1 MGGTRCKYKVSFI
14 PREYDGSIVVV
25 RGERLDEFLSRRWEA
40 GAPHKLGERSGR
52 LCVTAGSIAER
63 NLKRSLVSKGVPA
76 SQAAAYSS
84 IEDIAR
90 AVLSAHHGSRA
101 TLVDPSLRR
110 RAIVEIISE
119 ASCETP
125 ETALERFVER
135 VEWNEDAYARL
146 SAELE
151 VYFRASNVGAPNDEQ
166 RNHESLEAIAGG
178 LSDPFAVWKSAQG
191 VAAFTEIHAALQ
203 ERMEAVA
210 AHVYLS
216 RSHLVAAASEEL
228 AGEWGGVFPT
238 VEWVGV
244 ATVNVLDNPTTRLL
258 AALDGLSE
266 GPAVNVFG
274 REGTRTDV
282 VSRLRAV
289 GVDVTE
295 VPGEESPV
303 SEAVDDVLAVAQ
315 NEFEGDVPAGGVELV
330 EAPDHRREVE
340 AVAARLREL
349 FADGVVPEDVVVVA
363 RDAGAYRSVVEDVF
377 TTNEFPY
384 HVETRV
390 PMGNV
395 PAYRFV
401 KATIDLIADTST
413 APDAS
418 VGYEAVIDPLRLG
431 LCVPG
436 TGVGSWPV
444 PQAEFLRLEEE
455 FAAAEEVSGPRSV
468 SEWAAFAAGRSG
480 REWEIASVY
489 LAWVQKQAER
499 SVPDGAW
506 VSAWVQRL
514 LQEHIEETVGSD
526 VESPVGPMVDPSR
539 GDLSSKHA
547 SHYAERVQ
555 DQAGRVGAYVDRAGE
570 LTPETDAGCGWEL
583 AARAVGDVM
592 GSESIGTRNADASA
606 VRVVDAGNT
615 YFLDADHVFV
625 LGLSAETFPQSFTPP
640 TFLHEDL
647 FDAVYDVAHGR
658 GGETADD
665 VDPHVYY
672 ESRQSQYNQD
682 LDLYEAAAGVTA
694 ESVTLLHN
702 YLDSASDP
710 VAWSSFVDY
719 LDPDATEDA
728 YVSRIA
734 VDDWLPTMRDDAGG
748 SAATTSADE
757 TVSKHGVESA
767 WGELAGRDRLR
778 AYAFH
783 AADAGHV
790 SGPSISPVAF
800 TRLALWTDGQAYR
813 GTIRPRVDRLT
824 TPTFRVEVGDEDAAF
839 SPTIG
844 REAVTGAPT
853 RSFEAD
859 LYAQCELKYYFYQY
873 LFNRDG
879 DDLDRDRIPDGR
891 EVNPTSRFGRVP
903 RVLREQHVTDQYTEA
918 IRVLVEELAPD
929 RQADLNAFSD
939 PGAVVAWWRE
949 NAPSDAPSSIVQS
962 LSREYERVQSE
973 LAAGVTREWDWV
985 AGRTVD
991 VGEGSL
997 ALGAHRVDTVTFPAT
1012 DDSPEDDRDAGP
1024 YQLPVFYVAERGAA
1038 TYAPK
1043 LCWEPPRDGAL
1054 RPQECRDVCQQC
1066 DDATWCRIG
1075 SKFDLDH
1082 RLHGAAIGYD
1092 DPLGA
1097 VFVEQGV
1104 SRPSGRNGYLVT
1116 QPGTTDRLDA
1126 VERTDRRVSPA
1137 MWQRLA
1143 ESWRADLMEHLEV
1156 IQYETGEAVY
1166 SVDREFVA
1174 EGTDRY
1180 GNTTGSGDNGC
1191 ATCVYRDLCQL
1202 PQQVNER

>member
-1 MGGTRCKYKVSFI
+1 M
-14 PREYDGSIVVV
+14 VVV
-25 RGERLDEFLSRRWEA
+25 RDERLDEFLGRRWAEE
-40 GAPHKLGERSGR
+40 APHELGDRSGR

-63 NLKRSLVSKGVPA
+63 NLKRSLVSEGVPA
-76 SQAAAYSS
+76 SQAAQYSS

-101 TLVDPSLRR
+101 TLLDPSLRQ
-110 RAIVEIISE
+110 RAIVEILSE
-119 ASCETP
+119 ASCEVP
-125 ETALERFVER
+125 ETTLERFVER
-135 VEWNEDAYARL
+135 VEWDEDAYARL

-151 VYFRASNVGAPNDEQ
+151 VYFRASNAGAPDEAQ
-166 RNHESLEAIAGG
+166 QNHESLEAIARG
-178 LSDPFAVWKSAQG
+178 LSDPFAAWKSTQG
-191 VAAFTEIHAALQ
+191 VAAFAEIHAELR
-203 ERMEAVA
+203 ERMEAVP

-216 RSHLVAAASEEL
+216 RSHLVAAASERL
-228 AGEWGGVFPT
+228 AAEWDGVFPT

-244 ATVNVLDNPTTRLL
+244 ATVNVFDNPTTRLL
-258 AALDGLSE
+258 AALDGLPA
-266 GPAVNVFG
+266 GPTVNVFG
-274 REGTRTDV
+274 RSGTRTDV
-282 VSRLRAV
+282 VSRLQTV
-289 GVDVTE
+289 GVDITE
-295 VPGEESPV
+295 VTAERSAV
-303 SEAVDDVLAVAQ
+303 SEAVADVLAVAQ
-315 NEFEGDVPAGGVELV
+315 NEFEGGSPAGGVELV

-349 FADGVVPEDVVVVA
+349 FADGVGPEDAVVVA
-363 RDAGAYRSVVEDVF
+363 RDAGTYRSVIEDVF

-390 PMGNV
+390 PMGSV

-401 KATIDLIADTST
+401 KATIDLIAEAAT
-413 APDAS
+413 APAAP
-418 VGYEAVIDPLRLG
+418 VGYEVVIDPLRLG
-431 LCVPG
+431 VCVPG
-436 TGVGSWPV
+436 TDVGSWPV

-455 FAAAEEVSGPRSV
+455 FAAAEEVSGSRSV

-480 REWEIASVY
+480 PEWDIASAY
-489 LAWVQKQAER
+489 LEWVQEQADR
-499 SVPDGAW
+499 SVSDGAW

-514 LQEHIEETVGSD
+514 LQRHIEQTVADD
-526 VESPVGPMVDPSR
+526 VESPAGPMVDPSR
-539 GDLSSKHA
+539 GDLSSKHE

-555 DQAGRVGAYVDRAGE
+555 DQAGRVRAYVDRAGE
-570 LTPETDAGCGWEL
+570 LTPETATGSGWEL

-615 YFLDADHVFV
+615 YFLDAKHVFV
-625 LGLSAETFPQSFTPP
+625 LGLSAERFPQSFTPP

-647 FDAVYDVAHGR
+647 FDAVYDVAHDR
-658 GGETADD
+658 GGETSAG

-672 ESRQSQYNQD
+672 ESRQSQYDQD
-682 LDLYEAAAGVTA
+682 LDLFEAATGVSA

-719 LDPDATEDA
+719 LDPDGVEDA

-734 VDDWLPTMRDDAGG
+734 VDDWLPTVRGDTSGTTETAGTG
-748 SAATTSADE
+748 D
-757 TVSKHGVESA
+757 TVSKHGAASE

-790 SGPSISPVAF
+790 SGPPISSVAF
-800 TRLALWTDGQAYR
+800 TRLALWTEGQAYR
-813 GTIRPRVDRLT
+813 GAIRPRVDRLT
-824 TPTFRVEVGDEDAAF
+824 TPTFQVAVGDGDAAF
-839 SPTIG
+839 SSGVG
-844 REAVTGAPT
+844 REAVTGPPT

-879 DDLDRDRIPDGR
+879 DAIDRDRIPDGR
-891 EVNPTSRFGRVP
+891 ASNPTSRFGRVP
-903 RVLREQHVTDQYTEA
+903 RVLREQHVTDQYNEA
-918 IRVLVEELAPD
+918 IRVLIEELAPD
-929 RQADLNAFSD
+929 RQADLNAFTD
-939 PGAVVAWWRE
+939 PSEVVGWWSE
-949 NAPSDAPSSIVQS
+949 NAPSGAPSSIAQS
-962 LSREYERVQSE
+962 LIREYERVQSE
-973 LAAGVTREWDWV
+973 LAAGVTREWNWV
-985 AGRTVD
+985 AGRTVT
-991 VGEGSL
+991 VGDESL
-997 ALGAHRVDTVTFPAT
+997 ALGAHRVDTVAFPAP
-1012 DDSPEDDRDAGP
+1012 DDSSAGGRGAEP

-1043 LCWEPPRDGAL
+1043 LCWEPRHDGAL
-1054 RPQECRDVCQQC
+1054 RPQECQDTCQQC
-1066 DDATWCRIG
+1066 DDAEWCRIG

-1082 RLHGAAIGYD
+1082 RLHAAAIEYD
-1092 DPLGA
+1092 TALGA

-1104 SRPSGRNGYLVT
+1104 SRPSGRNGYLVRR
-1116 QPGTTDRLDA
+1116 PGTTDRLDA
-1126 VERTDRRVSPA
+1126 VEQTERRVSPA
-1137 MWQRLA
+1137 MWRRLS
-1143 ESWRADLMEHLEV
+1143 ESWRDDLTAHLDMLQHEP
-1156 IQYETGEAVY
+1156 GEAAVY

-1180 GNTTGSGDNGC
+1180 GNNTGSGDNGC
-1191 ATCVYRDLCQL
+1191 ATCAYRDLCQL

>member
-1 MGGTRCKYKVSFI
+1 M
-14 PREYDGSIVVV
+14 VVV
-25 RGERLDEFLSRRWEA
+25 RGERLDQFLLRQWES
-40 GAPHKLGERSGR
+40 GVPHGLGERSGR

-63 NLKRSLVSKGVPA
+63 NLKRSLVSEGVPA
-76 SQAAAYSS
+76 SQAASYSS

-101 TLVDPSLRR
+101 AVLDPSLRR
-110 RAIVEIISE
+110 RAIVEIVSE
-119 ASCETP
+119 AACEKPETP
-125 ETALERFVER
+125 LERFVDR
-135 VEWNEDAYARL
+135 VEWDEDAYARL
-146 SAELE
+146 SSELE
-151 VYFRASNVGAPNDEQ
+151 AYFRASNVGAPSEAH
-166 RNHESLEAIAGG
+166 RNHESLKAVAVR
-178 LSDPFAVWKSAQG
+178 LSDPFAAWKSSQG
-191 VAAFTEIHAALQ
+191 LAAFAEIHAALRA
-203 ERMEAVA
+203 RMGEVP

-216 RSHLVAAASEEL
+216 RSHLVAAASEQL
-228 AGEWGGVFPT
+228 AGEWEAVFPT

-244 ATVNVLDNPTTRLL
+244 ATVNVFDNPTTRLL
-258 AALDGLSE
+258 AALDDLSG
-266 GPAVNVFG
+266 GPTVNVFG
-274 REGTRTDV
+274 RSGTRTDL

-295 VPGEESPV
+295 GTAGRSAV
-303 SEAVDDVLAVAQ
+303 SEVVDDVLAVAQ
-315 NEFEGDVPAGGVELV
+315 NEFEGEEPAGGVELV

-401 KATIDLIADTST
+401 KATIDLIASVSER
-413 APDAS
+413 PNAS

-436 TGVGSWPV
+436 TDVGSWPV

-455 FAAAEEVSGPRSV
+455 FAAAEETSGPRSV
-468 SEWAAFAAGRSG
+468 PEWAEFVGDRSG

-489 LAWVQKQAER
+489 LAWIQEEADR
-499 SVPDGAW
+499 SVSDGAW
-506 VSAWVQRL
+506 LSEWIQRL
-514 LQEHIEETVGSD
+514 LGRHIEQTVGVD
-526 VESPVGPMVDPSR
+526 VQSPVGPMVDPSR
-539 GDLSSKHA
+539 SDLSSKHE

-555 DQAGRVGAYVDRAGE
+555 DQAGRVRAYVDRAE
-570 LTPETDAGCGWEL
+570 QLTPDADAGSGWEI
-583 AARAVGDVM
+583 AVRAVGDVM

-615 YFLDADHVFV
+615 YFLDAAHVFV

-647 FDAVYDVAHGR
+647 FDAVYDVAHGDA
-658 GGETADD
+658 GETTED
-665 VDPHVYY
+665 VDPYVFY
-672 ESRQSQYNQD
+672 ENRQSQYGQD
-682 LDLYEAAAGVTA
+682 LDLYEAAAGVSA

-734 VDDWLPTMRDDAGG
+734 VDDWLPTARGASGATAGTATPDDSVA
-748 SAATTSADE
+748 
-757 TVSKHGVESA
+757 KHGAVSA
-767 WGELAGRDRLR
+767 WSELAGRDRLR

-790 SGPSISPVAF
+790 SGPSISPIAF
-800 TRLALWTDGQAYR
+800 TRLALWTDGEAFH

-824 TPTFRVEVGDEDAAF
+824 TPTFRVGVDEADAAF
-839 SPTIG
+839 SPDID
-844 REAVTGAPT
+844 REAVTGDPT

-879 DDLDRDRIPDGR
+879 DEIDRNRIPDGR
-891 EVNPTSRFGRVP
+891 QSNPTSRFGRVP
-903 RVLREQHVTDQYTEA
+903 RVLREQHVTDRYGDA
-918 IRVLVEELAPD
+918 IRVLIEELAPD

-949 NAPSDAPSSIVQS
+949 NAPSNAPPSIAQS
-962 LSREYERVQSE
+962 LIREYERVQSE
-973 LAAGVTREWDWV
+973 LAAGVTRNWDWV
-985 AGRTVD
+985 GGRTID
-991 VGEGSL
+991 AGDGSL
-997 ALGAHRVDTVTFPAT
+997 ALGPHRVDTVTFPAA
-1012 DDSPEDDRDAGP
+1012 DEPDPDGRDAGP
-1024 YQLPVFYVAERGAA
+1024 YHLPVFYVAERGAA
-1038 TYAPK
+1038 THAPK

-1054 RPQECRDVCQQC
+1054 RPQECHDVCRQC
-1066 DDATWCRIG
+1066 DGATWCQIG

-1082 RLHGAAIGYD
+1082 RLHGAAIEYT
-1092 DPLGA
+1092 DPIGV

-1104 SRPSGRNGYLVT
+1104 SGPSGRNGYLVT
-1116 QPGTTDRLDA
+1116 QPGTEDCLDA
-1126 VERTDRRVSPA
+1126 VEQTERRVTPA
-1137 MWQRLA
+1137 TWQRLA
-1143 ESWRADLMEHLEV
+1143 ESWRADLGEHLEAMHHD
-1156 IQYETGEAVY
+1156 TGETAVY
-1166 SVDREFVA
+1166 NVDEAFVA

-1180 GNTTGSGDNGC
+1180 GNNTGSGDNGC

-1202 PQQVNER
+1202 PQKVNER

>member
-1 MGGTRCKYKVSFI
+1 M
-14 PREYDGSIVVV
+14 VVV
-25 RGERLDEFLSRRWEA
+25 RGERLDGFLSRRWEE
-40 GAPHKLGERSGR
+40 GAPHELGERSGR

-63 NLKRSLVSKGVPA
+63 NLKRSLVSEGVPA
-76 SQAAAYSS
+76 SQATAYSS

-90 AVLSAHHGSRA
+90 AVLSAYHGSRA
-101 TLVDPSLRR
+101 TLVDPSLRQ
-110 RAIVEIISE
+110 RAIVEIVSG
-119 ASCETP
+119 ASCEVP
-125 ETALERFVER
+125 ETALERFVDR
-135 VEWNEDAYARL
+135 VEWDEDAYARL

-151 VYFRASNVGAPNDEQ
+151 AYFRASNGGAPGEEQ
-166 RNHESLEAIAGG
+166 RNHESLAVVADE
-178 LSDPFAVWKSAQG
+178 LSDPFAAWKSAQG
-191 VAAFTEIHAALQ
+191 VAAFAEIHAALQ
-203 ERMEAVA
+203 ERMESVPAQ
-210 AHVYLS
+210 VYLS
-216 RSHLVAAASEEL
+216 RSHLVAAASEQL
-228 AGEWGGVFPT
+228 TGEWGGVFPT

-244 ATVNVLDNPTTRLL
+244 ATVNVFDNPTTRLL
-258 AALDGLSE
+258 AALDELSE
-266 GPAVNVFG
+266 GPTVNVFG
-274 REGTRTDV
+274 RSGTRTSL

-295 VPGEESPV
+295 VPEEESPV

-315 NEFEGDVPAGGVELV
+315 NEFEGDVPASGVELV

-340 AVAARLREL
+340 AVAARLQEL

-413 APDAS
+413 APDAP

-431 LCVPG
+431 LCVPD

-455 FAAAEEVSGPRSV
+455 FAAAEEVSGPLSV
-468 SEWAAFAAGRSG
+468 SEWAAFAARRSG

-489 LAWVQKQAER
+489 LEWVQEQAEQ
-499 SVPDGAW
+499 SVPDGAV

-514 LQEHIEETVGSD
+514 LQEHIEQTVGSD

-555 DQAGRVGAYVDRAGE
+555 EQAGRVRAYVDRAGE
-570 LTPETDAGCGWEL
+570 LTPETDAGSGWEI
-583 AARAVGDVM
+583 AKRAVGDVM

-615 YFLDADHVFV
+615 YFLDAKHVFV

-647 FDAVYDVAHGR
+647 FDAVSDVAHGR
-658 GGETADD
+658 RDETVEN
-665 VDPHVYY
+665 VDPHVFY
-672 ESRQSQYNQD
+672 ESRQSQYDQD
-682 LDLYEAAAGVTA
+682 LDLFEAAAGMTA

-734 VDDWLPTMRDDAGG
+734 VDDWLPTTRDDAGG
-748 SAATTSADE
+748 SAATTSPDD
-757 TVSKHGVESA
+757 TVSKHGATSA

-800 TRLALWTDGQAYR
+800 TRLALWTDGQAYH
-813 GTIRPRVDRLT
+813 GTIRPRVDRLM
-824 TPTFRVEVGDEDAAF
+824 TPTFSVEVGDEDAAF
-839 SPTIG
+839 TPTIG
-844 REAVTGAPT
+844 QEAVTGAPT

-873 LFNRDG
+873 LFNRGG
-879 DDLDRDRIPDGR
+879 DEIDRDRIPESR
-891 EVNPTSRFGRVP
+891 ESNPTSRFGRVP
-903 RVLREQHVTDQYTEA
+903 RVLRDQHVTDQYNEA

-949 NAPSDAPSSIVQS
+949 NAPAGAPSSIAQS
-962 LSREYERVQSE
+962 LIREYERVQSE

-985 AGRTVD
+985 TGRTVD
-991 VGEGSL
+991 VGDGSL
-997 ALGAHRVDTVTFPAT
+997 ALGPHRVDTVTFPAANG
-1012 DDSPEDDRDAGP
+1012 SPDGDRDAGP
-1024 YQLPVFYVAERGAA
+1024 YQLPVFYVAERDAA

-1043 LCWEPPRDGAL
+1043 LCWEPPSDGAL
-1054 RPQECRDVCQQC
+1054 RPQQCRDVCRQC
-1066 DDATWCRIG
+1066 NGSTWCRVG

-1082 RLHGAAIGYD
+1082 RLHAAAIGYD

-1116 QPGTTDRLDA
+1116 QPGTEDCLDA
-1126 VERTDRRVSPA
+1126 VEQTDRRVSPA

-1143 ESWRADLMEHLEV
+1143 ESWHEDLTEHLKTM
-1156 IQYETGEAVY
+1156 QHGTGETAVY